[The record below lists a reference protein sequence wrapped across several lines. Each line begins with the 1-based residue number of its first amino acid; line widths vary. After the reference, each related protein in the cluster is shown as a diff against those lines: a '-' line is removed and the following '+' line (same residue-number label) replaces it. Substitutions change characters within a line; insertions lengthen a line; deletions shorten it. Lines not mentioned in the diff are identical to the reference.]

1 MPAKLDPTLMKAT
14 PKPRQPQQEV
24 PANNSTEKSE
34 KRKTKRGLMPTLQ
47 INGK

>member
-14 PKPRQPQQEV
+14 PRPRQPQQEV
-24 PANNSTEKSE
+24 SANSTEKSE
-34 KRKTKRGLMPTLQ
+34 KRKTKRSLMPTLQ